1 MASVIRISHGG
12 GVAVDESHL
21 TIDQARIAA
30 ESLATVGK
38 PAGCCWC
45 VGLWDLL
52 EEEVA
57 GESPP

>member
-1 MASVIRISHGG
+1 MSSVIRINHGG
-12 GVAVDESHL
+12 GAAVEESHL

-30 ESLATVGK
+30 ESLAAVRE
-38 PAGCCWC
+38 PAGCCWS
-45 VGLWDLL
+45 VGLWELL